1 MTDGQYASSVINH
14 HQLCGERELV
24 GKSLSAFCT
33 SSLQNVSAVCS
44 LHSFSETVLFLSLT
58 LFGLVSSEHNGTSL
72 MLESEAYR
80 PQDTMHA
87 FYSDNIYYI
96 RNESFLS
103 RVFFILGNFFFIFL
117 GCVRAFRENFI
128 KKALTPSVQR
138 PFFLFN

>member
-1 MTDGQYASSVINH
+1 MWA
-14 HQLCGERELV
+14 LRLV
-24 GKSLSAFCT
+24 SESLSAFCT

-44 LHSFSETVLFLSLT
+44 SHSFSETVLFLSLT

-72 MLESEAYR
+72 KSKSEAYR

-103 RVFFILGNFFFIFL
+103 RVFFILGNFFFIFF
-117 GCVRAFRENFI
+117 GRIRAFRENSI
-128 KKALTPSVQR
+128 KKAPAPSVQG
-138 PFFLFN
+138 PFFLFIETRARTFP